1 MKFILSNLLFGTDME
16 LDTLVVLIIFA
27 VLIGCLVIVGVF
39 KFIQVSVRLAKRSKQ
54 AGEIKCDYTPIFGGI
69 DNIVKTERSLNRIMV
84 EVVDREKVDLEQLKE
99 LKVGVQITGNVIKC
113 SSSEMA
119 ESLENIKK

>member
-1 MKFILSNLLFGTDME
+1 MKFNLTNLYCGYEMP

-27 VLIGCLVIVGVF
+27 VLIGCLLIVSTI
-39 KFIQVSVRLAKRSKQ
+39 KFIQVCVRHAKRSKK
-54 AGEIKCDYTPIFGGI
+54 AGIIKCDYTPIFGGL

-99 LKVGVQITGNVIKC
+99 LKVGAQITGNVIKC

-119 ESLENIKK
+119 ESLENIK